1 MKLELKHLAPYLP
14 FELQIEHPTML
25 VGKREIS
32 ELRNLGQT
40 NIEVSHRLYVQIS
53 NCKPILRP
61 ISDLTIKQTIEFY
74 YLSSLDLEI
83 IDINQWHLELI
94 EELKTNQK
102 FQLSQFNKLFKW
114 HFDVFDLISKDLAV
128 SIHDVGQ
135 VIA

>member
-14 FELQIEHPTML
+14 YGLKIEHPTML

-61 ISDLTIKQTIEFY
+61 ISDLFNEITVNNETFIPHLALGGRPNLKDYDFVYFEKNIEN
-74 YLSSLDLEI
+74 LS
-83 IDINQWHLELI
+83 
-94 EELKTNQK
+94 
-102 FQLSQFNKLFKW
+102 
-114 HFDVFDLISKDLAV
+114 
-128 SIHDVGQ
+128 VGLVQ
-135 VIA
+135 